1 MTTWRNTGRDQVRLA
16 ELQELLGEDS
26 ANNSQA
32 TTLVAANRDGSIV
45 ERLEQIQQDLTDDSA
60 TNFIGV
66 DDSNNGAATTNVAAN
81 RDGSLLE
88 RTEFIM
94 DSFLALPRCVVKADG
109 AVVSG
114 TDAIFT
120 VTGGPVRA
128 TVYGIVTTILSGTG
142 NGKLTYT
149 TTDPAATVDLC
160 SAVAIDNDASGTS
173 YRFINTTAVLT
184 PVTAGVVIM
193 GNAFAT
199 DDTEF
204 FLPIGSMGFN
214 SSGAATGVIA
224 WYCMYTPLSPDSR
237 VVAAA

>member
-1 MTTWRNTGRDQVRLA
+1 MAEWKNPGRDRQALA
-16 ELQELLGEDS
+16 TANDVLGTDS
-26 ANNSQA
+26 ADNSQA
-32 TTLVAANRDGSIV
+32 TTLVAANRDGSIL
-45 ERLEQIQQDLTDDSA
+45 ERLEAIYAAQVDDAA

-66 DDSNNGAATTNVAAN
+66 DDSNNVAATTNVAAN

-88 RTEFIM
+88 RSEFVM
-94 DSFLALPRCVVKADG
+94 DSFLALPRCVAKTDG

-120 VTGGPVRA
+120 VSGGPVRA
-128 TVYGIVTTILSGTG
+128 TLYGIVTTILSGTG
-142 NGKLTYT
+142 NGKITYT

-214 SSGAATGVIA
+214 STGAATGVIA
-224 WYCMYTPLSPDSR
+224 WYLMYTPLSPDAR